1 MIYIKFDD
9 GIQEKI
15 NRLGDDLKIIEINGL
30 PDSGCTLTAIHLSQY
45 FKSDFVLYLGLKYKT
60 SESAIISH
68 YFDSLDKSLI
78 VYLQDSFEDEN
89 ALLKCVKEWGA
100 FLDTIIIDDAA
111 LFLLYKS
118 KARIKSFFSILRSLA
133 IKMNLRIIV
142 INQVRFNLNIPLNT
156 NSRVSIFERFR
167 GLYSDYTANLIDLSL
182 RVYKNEEE
190 SSDIFVA
197 ENITKELLR
206 IKNNSPKH
214 KLSLSEGLKSL
225 IMRL

>member
-142 INQVRFNLNIPLNT
+142 INQVRFNLNIPLNKT
-156 NSRVSIFERFR
+156 V
-167 GLYSDYTANLIDLSL
+167 ASL
-182 RVYKNEEE
+182 FLN
-190 SSDIFVA
+190 A
-197 ENITKELLR
+197 
-206 IKNNSPKH
+206 
-214 KLSLSEGLKSL
+214 SEGC
-225 IMRL
+225 I